1 MLTADLHVHTTASD
15 GRLSPDEVIDQAIEA
30 GLSYIAITDHDTVD
44 GLVQLHSIQ
53 QSLPASLVVI
63 PGIEFG
69 TDLGE
74 NEVHILGY
82 YIDIFNI
89 ELRSQL
95 DILVAHRLERA
106 RETIVKL
113 SQLGYFIT
121 YQRVLELAGKAT
133 SIGRPH
139 IAKALVEKG
148 YFSTISEVFIL
159 LLGKNGPAYVPHYK
173 LTPKQ
178 IIELIKKAG
187 GAPVLA
193 HPGLVENDILVLEII
208 RSGILGLEVYH
219 PKHDEAQIQKYL
231 MMADTYQLAITGGS
245 DFHGIPSRFP
255 HKLGIFTIPA
265 SLICQLQKRSKYES
279 CETSIYST
287 NK

>member
-15 GRLSPDEVIDQAIEA
+15 GRLSPEKIIDQAMEA

-44 GLVQLHSIQ
+44 GLVQLRLMQ

-69 TDLGE
+69 TDLGD

-82 YIDIFNI
+82 YIDIFNT

-95 DILVAHRLERA
+95 DILTAHRLERA
-106 RETIVKL
+106 KETIVKL

-148 YFSTISEVFIL
+148 YFSSISEVFMT
-159 LLGKNGPAYVPHYK
+159 LLGNNGPAYVSHYK
-173 LTPKQ
+173 LSPKQ

-187 GAPVLA
+187 GVPVLA
-193 HPGLVENDILVLEII
+193 HPGLVGDDHLVLDII
-208 RSGILGLEVYH
+208 RLGILGLEVYH
-219 PKHDEAQIQKYL
+219 PKHSEEQVQKY
-231 MMADTYQLAITGGS
+231 MRMADAYQLATTGGS
-245 DFHGIPSRFP
+245 DFHGIPARFP

-265 SLICQLQKRSKYES
+265 DLTYQLKKRSKYEF
-279 CETSIYST
+279 T
-287 NK
+287 